1 MGPIIA
7 KFFWVPSY
15 KKKSQTKE
23 ETITSMHC
31 KVISLQPGLW
41 RPHFTLKGICFRA
54 KAEELGVLSDYG
66 RILIKGKKIIAV
78 A

>member
-31 KVISLQPGLW
+31 KVIS
-41 RPHFTLKGICFRA
+41 FTA
-54 KAEELGVLSDYG
+54 
-66 RILIKGKKIIAV
+66 RIMATSLLP
-78 A
+78 